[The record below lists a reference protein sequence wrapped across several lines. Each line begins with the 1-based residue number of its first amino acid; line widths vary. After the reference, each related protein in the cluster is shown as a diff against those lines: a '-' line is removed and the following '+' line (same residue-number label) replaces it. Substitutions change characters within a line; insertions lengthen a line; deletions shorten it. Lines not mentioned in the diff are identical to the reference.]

1 MEKIL
6 KRFGNLIEKITLSEN
21 MFMAFKEAKKGKAN
35 KKKVYDFEL
44 NLGDN
49 ISYLIKSIINGT
61 YKPKPY
67 KKFLVREPK
76 ERIIYAPSFEDV
88 VVQHAIYRIIYPIFE
103 KTFITQSH
111 GCRKNYG
118 THSASRYLQ
127 KSLKKY
133 DENLYYLQLDI
144 KKYFYSFDRD
154 ILKSMLE
161 KKIKDKKFIELIMMF
176 TTYGEDKGVP
186 IGNLLSQ
193 LFGLIYLSPLDHYVK
208 RDLKIKN
215 YVRYVDDFILIGV
228 TLDEAKEY
236 KQKIEKFLLD
246 NLGLTLSKFTIAKIK
261 RGSNFVGY
269 RTWQNYKLVRKHSMY
284 NFRRACKKE
293 KIESIVSLIGHA
305 KETKTIEYYKKIL
318 TEYNL
323 INKIP
328 SKVKAV
334 LNDV

>member
-49 ISYLIKSIINGT
+49 ISYLIKSIMNGT

-76 ERIIYAPSFEDV
+76 ERIIYAPAFEDV

-103 KTFITQSH
+103 RTFITQSH

-144 KKYFYSFDRD
+144 KKYFYSFDRN

-161 KKIKDKKFIELIMMF
+161 KKD
-176 TTYGEDKGVP
+176 
-186 IGNLLSQ
+186 
-193 LFGLIYLSPLDHYVK
+193 
-208 RDLKIKN
+208 
-215 YVRYVDDFILIGV
+215 
-228 TLDEAKEY
+228 
-236 KQKIEKFLLD
+236 
-246 NLGLTLSKFTIAKIK
+246 
-261 RGSNFVGY
+261 
-269 RTWQNYKLVRKHSMY
+269 
-284 NFRRACKKE
+284 
-293 KIESIVSLIGHA
+293 
-305 KETKTIEYYKKIL
+305 
-318 TEYNL
+318 
-323 INKIP
+323 
-328 SKVKAV
+328 
-334 LNDV
+334 

>member
-1 MEKIL
+1 MVL
-6 KRFGNLIEKITLSEN
+6 TNLS
-21 MFMAFKEAKKGKAN
+21 
-35 KKKVYDFEL
+35 
-44 NLGDN
+44 
-49 ISYLIKSIINGT
+49 LIKI
-61 YKPKPY
+61 
-67 KKFLVREPK
+67 LVREPK
-76 ERIIYAPSFEDV
+76 ERIIYAPAFEDV

-103 KTFITQSH
+103 RTFITQSH

-144 KKYFYSFDRD
+144 KKYFYSFDRN

-176 TTYGEDKGVP
+176 TTYGEEKGVP

-193 LFGLIYLSPLDHYVK
+193 LFGLIYLNPLDHYVK

-215 YVRYVDDFILIGV
+215 YVRYVDDFILIGI
-228 TLDEAKEY
+228 TLSEAKEY

-293 KIESIVSLIGHA
+293 K
-305 KETKTIEYYKKIL
+305 
-318 TEYNL
+318 
-323 INKIP
+323 
-328 SKVKAV
+328 
-334 LNDV
+334 